1 MIKKKELVKYDD
13 VEFNEKK
20 HSISPSSKT
29 LKKKK
34 TMKEQ
39 NEYEINEIEIKI
51 MKGGSSF
58 GELALLENKPRA
70 ATVICKENCHFATL
84 EKQYFDEILSNFDC
98 LNFKEFFLKKK
109 MSSKSFLKKSTF

>member
-1 MIKKKELVKYDD
+1 MGTTFYIIIQGSVVIKKKEIVKYDEND
-13 VEFNEKK
+13 INDKK
-20 HSISPSSKT
+20 LSIFDKPVSPAAKT

-39 NEYEINEIEIKI
+39 NEYEINEIEIKVL
-51 MKGGSSF
+51 KGGSSF

-84 EKQYFDEILSNFDC
+84 EKQYFDEILSLFRV
-98 LNFKEFFLKKK
+98 
-109 MSSKSFLKKSTF
+109 